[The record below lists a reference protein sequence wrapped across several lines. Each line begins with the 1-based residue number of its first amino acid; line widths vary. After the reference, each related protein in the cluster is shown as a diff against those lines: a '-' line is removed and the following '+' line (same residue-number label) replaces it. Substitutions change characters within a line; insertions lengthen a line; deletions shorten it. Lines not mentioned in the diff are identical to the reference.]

1 MAVGVIVELAG
12 GTAEQYDAI
21 IGEMKQGDW
30 PPPHSVLHIA
40 GPSDDGWRVVDVWES
55 AEAFEAFARDHIVP
69 LAQKHGMT
77 APPQITMWPV
87 HNLEQLH

>member
-1 MAVGVIVELAG
+1 MAVAVLVEIAG

-21 IGEMKQGDW
+21 MADMKRGDW
-30 PPPHSVLHIA
+30 PPPHSVSHVA
-40 GPSDDGWRVVDVWES
+40 GPFEGGWRVVDVWDS
-55 AEAFEAFARDHIVP
+55 ADAFDAFAREQIVP

-87 HNLEQLH
+87 HNMEPS